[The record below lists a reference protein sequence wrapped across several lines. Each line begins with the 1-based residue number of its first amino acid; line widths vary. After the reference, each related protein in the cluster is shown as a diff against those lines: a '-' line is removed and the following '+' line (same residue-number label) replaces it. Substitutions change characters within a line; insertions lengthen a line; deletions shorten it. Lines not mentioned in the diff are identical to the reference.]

1 MRRLVSLA
9 VFKASTMVCL
19 LNLHAMSVPPAGCVS
34 SDCNWTQG
42 TFFLEYVSGFF
53 WLNNGI
59 FTALSITSRL
69 AAGRPWL
76 SVLAHQW
83 AQAAALLVAGAL
95 ARVSETYLQYAYLD
109 PLLLPAD
116 AAPFVRVPFEWR
128 EQLRSALSQK
138 RALSFHGGCNAFGSL
153 ALLLLLRRG
162 RAPSG
167 RTVAALVTLGGLML
181 VLNPLLRAGADVAT
195 CCAQV
200 CELHQT
206 PIATAGELPIFRVP
220 TQCMVVRGGG
230 LVSASHRISNH
241 TKPTPSAAFAHAASP
256 ASEPRV

>member
-83 AQAAALLVAGAL
+83 AQAAALLVAGA
-95 ARVSETYLQYAYLD
+95 S
-109 PLLLPAD
+109 
-116 AAPFVRVPFEWR
+116 AAPATAETNF
-128 EQLRSALSQK
+128 K
-138 RALSFHGGCNAFGSL
+138 
-153 ALLLLLRRG
+153 
-162 RAPSG
+162 G
-167 RTVAALVTLGGLML
+167 RTINVIAGGS
-181 VLNPLLRAGADVAT
+181 P
-195 CCAQV
+195 
-200 CELHQT
+200 
-206 PIATAGELPIFRVP
+206 
-220 TQCMVVRGGG
+220 GGG
-230 LVSASHRISNH
+230 VDVFLIAGQNTAPGAGQRIARH
-241 TKPTPSAAFAHAASP
+241 L
-256 ASEPRV
+256 